1 LIGRSVDRHWD
12 RRHISRGTQFI
23 LMRRKPRESGRIPMD
38 ATERQ
43 VIDELF
49 GKLRQVESQTGPR
62 EPQAEAYIRGQ
73 ISRQPA
79 APYYMA
85 QAIVMQEQALAAATA
100 RIEEMERERQ
110 AGPAGGGFL
119 AGLFGGSGAPAAG
132 RRSHAAPGDPR
143 VAAYARPE
151 GAAEQRPSGG
161 SGFLA
166 GAMQTAVGVAGGM
179 VLANAL
185 GGMFG
190 ADEAA
195 AAEPGSD
202 ASFDDASGGS
212 DDTSGSAGFDAEDG
226 DFGSFDDF

>member
-1 LIGRSVDRHWD
+1 
-12 RRHISRGTQFI
+12 
-23 LMRRKPRESGRIPMD
+23 MD
-38 ATERQ
+38 TTERQ

-62 EPQAEAYIRGQ
+62 DPQAEAYIRGQ
-73 ISRQPA
+73 VARLPG

-100 RIEEMERERQ
+100 RLEEMERERQ
-110 AGPAGGGFL
+110 AAPAGGGFL
-119 AGLFGGSGAPAAG
+119 AGLFGGGGAPATG
-132 RRSHAAPGDPR
+132 RRFHAAPGDPR
-143 VAAYARPE
+143 VAAYARAD
-151 GAAEQRPSGG
+151 GTAEQGQSGRP
-161 SGFLA
+161 GFLA

-190 ADEAA
+190 AGEAA

-202 ASFDDASGGS
+202 AQFDDPSGGS
-212 DDTSGSAGFDAEDG
+212 DDASGNVDFDADDG

>member
-1 LIGRSVDRHWD
+1 
-12 RRHISRGTQFI
+12 
-23 LMRRKPRESGRIPMD
+23 MD
-38 ATERQ
+38 TAERQ

-49 GKLRQVESQTGPR
+49 QKLRQVESQTGPR
-62 EPQAEAYIRGQ
+62 DQEAEARIRSQ
-73 ISRQPA
+73 VARQPA

-85 QAIVMQEQALAAATA
+85 QTILMQEQALAAATA
-100 RIEEMERERQ
+100 RIEEMERERD

-119 AGLFGGSGAPAAG
+119 TGLFGGGAAPAAG

-143 VAAYARPE
+143 VAAYARADRAAGQHG
-151 GAAEQRPSGG
+151 GADQRQTGG

-179 VLANAL
+179 MLANAL

-195 AAEPGSD
+195 AAEPD
-202 ASFDDASGGS
+202 VDDPSEDVDFGA
-212 DDTSGSAGFDAEDG
+212 DDG
-226 DFGSFDDF
+226 DFGSFEDF